1 MINRLID
8 MEVLIPK
15 NKQIINN
22 IKTNS
27 DYSIQEYAIA
37 FIYGMSENQ
46 KDRFKKMLENNIE
59 CGMSVAK
66 SYGVDYSDFIEE
78 VKKQLKV
85 EV

>member
-8 MEVLIPK
+8 MEISIPK
-15 NKQIINN
+15 NKLIING
-22 IKTNS
+22 IKSNG
-27 DYSIQEYAIA
+27 DYTVEEYAIA
-37 FIYGMSENQ
+37 FIYGMSESQ

-66 SYGVDYSDFIEE
+66 SYGVDYEDFINE
-78 VKKQLKV
+78 VKKQLRV